1 MAEFKAIKN
10 QGEYLSDHY
19 LAELLAKDLGGVRAR
34 WKAAQLAQLPNSAQG
49 LRTLGR
55 AFNKAASE
63 ITEGLGS
70 DGAQDDGDPRTVLAT
85 NPRRRDAQ
93 RAFTDVLLA
102 ALAFPKE
109 STETH
114 QVQWRGQLTV
124 QHLGSERA
132 IQTAL
137 TVTGPGGLELVALE
151 ATWAGDVDE
160 AIDADD
166 GSLLLEPIQLD
177 GSQSVDLALEAVNFL
192 LGVEDGPRYV
202 LLLAGG
208 ALVLADSSAWF
219 EGRFLGLDIGTA
231 LGQNDTSSGGEL
243 ETAAALFGAE
253 SLLTHDGGTALGD
266 LVDKGRKHAVGVS
279 KELREGLR
287 ISIELIAQGIVDR
300 INEAGADPGE
310 LGADLPRRLTQQS
323 LRYLYRILFL
333 LYAESRPELGILPVN
348 DDSYQNGYGLA
359 RLGELVS
366 YELPEESAGGLHY
379 FESLA
384 LLFNLVEQGHNPLT
398 PDERAASQDKEL
410 GGSDADAGIRF
421 EPLRSDLFN
430 KDATPLIS
438 KTLKVGTATVDT
450 RLRNRVLHRVLE
462 RLMLTSSD
470 ARGKAAR
477 GGRGYVSYAQ
487 LGINQLGAVYEGLM
501 SYTGF
506 FATEDLYEVAKDGDP
521 AHGTWVLPT
530 DRAGEYADAV
540 FITEVDSVTGERRK
554 KVHRKGSF
562 VYRLSGRERQRSAS
576 YYTPEILTEFTVRH
590 ALAELIGEDGSES
603 NPPKMTARQIL
614 DVTICEPALGSGAFL
629 NEAIRQLAVAYLNR
643 TRHEMAQRERQQE
656 LPVGVQYETELQKVK
671 AYIALHNSYGVDLN
685 ETAVELAEVSL
696 WLNAMHQGLQAPWFG
711 LHLRRGNSL
720 IGARRAVYDKA
731 QLKGRA
737 WLSTPPTERPLRED
751 AEGHAVGADEIHHFL
766 LPAHGWGAVAD
777 AKQAKELVPEERDSL
792 AKWRTDI
799 RRTPNVTD
807 TKRLL
812 ALSTR
817 VEQLWTLAKKRL
829 AVSETEVRRTI
840 DVWGLDPN
848 AEPLPTSSD
857 AVTREQVERALN
869 DPESPLQRLELVM
882 NAWCALWFWPV
893 GQPHTPSPPTFDQW
907 LDFLEGALGIAASK
921 VKKSGGGRYGNPNSA
936 TGDTLG
942 LFAPGSDFEALAEED
957 ENDRR
962 LARGPEGNGMAGML
976 DLAFKFPWLGTVG
989 EIAEREGFFH
999 WELRFAQVFAR
1010 GGFNLQVGNPPWV
1023 RPFWDDSL
1031 TLAEFDPYFALEDSI
1046 PQKAFD
1052 ARRAAILSSK
1062 PAALLAY
1069 LVELSSSFGLNE
1081 HLGSEVEHPALVG
1094 VQTNLYMN
1102 FMERTWRS
1110 LGIRSAIGL
1119 IQPLSHLTDPKGGGL
1134 RQETYPRLRRL
1145 VQFSNNLLLFDEV
1158 DNNTSFATAI
1168 YSEPRTVKYQQL
1180 SRLAHPET
1188 ATSSFA
1194 HDGRGTVPGIQYASG
1209 GWDLRAHR
1217 DRIITVTDDVL
1228 ASWGALVDAPG
1239 TPTRQARTMQ
1249 PVTVADNDSLR
1260 VIGGFPERLADH
1272 MFISPHRLHEK
1283 EAKEDGLIEWTSNI
1297 PSSWD
1302 EAILQGPH
1310 FTVATPF
1317 AKQPNPGCKSNK
1329 DYSSWNL
1336 PDLPE
1341 YVIPRTNYQR
1351 TADWDEYRVA
1361 QIKREDGV
1369 YLPTRWRIAWR
1380 RMTAA
1385 QGERGLHA
1393 TLLLPGPTH
1402 VDNVHAMAF
1411 SDNQKTATVAGL
1423 WASLP
1428 LDYLVKVSGA
1438 SKVNYEFSWQFPAPL
1453 SHPLTTPLL
1462 LRTLRL
1468 NCLTR
1473 DYAPIWEELFDEAWL
1488 ADRWTTAES
1497 KATVALQTVSPAWD
1511 MSTPLRTDYDRRMAL
1526 VEIDAL
1532 VALMLGLTAEQLCA
1546 MYRSQFAVLRKYEW
1560 EMFFHLDGHRIGA
1573 STHNVGVRQTDEES
1587 AIVKAWK
1594 KAKLNPDAEDIVP
1607 PAAWIKPNREA
1618 EMTRA
1623 YEEFARRLAAGEYPP
1638 IQDTQLVNSDSDSY
1652 SGSGTEA
1659 A

>member
-55 AFNKAASE
+55 TFNKAASE
-63 ITEGLGS
+63 ITEGLSG
-70 DGAQDDGDPRTVLAT
+70 DGAQDEEDPRAVLAT

-93 RAFTDVLLA
+93 RTFSDVLLG

-124 QHLGSERA
+124 QYLGSTRTVE
-132 IQTAL
+132 TAL
-137 TVTGPGGLELVALE
+137 TVTGPGGLELVALD
-151 ATWAGDVDE
+151 ATWAGAVDG

-166 GSLLLEPIQLD
+166 GSLLLEPIRLD
-177 GSQSVDLALEAVNFL
+177 GSQSIDLALDAVNFL

-208 ALVLADSSAWF
+208 VLVLADSSAWF
-219 EGRFLGLDIGTA
+219 EGRFLGLDLGTA

-287 ISIELIAQGIVDR
+287 VSIELIAQEIVDR
-300 INEAGADPGE
+300 IEEAGADPGE

-333 LYAESRPELGILPVN
+333 LYAESRPELGILPVS

-366 YELPEESAGGLHY
+366 YELPEESACGLHY
-379 FESLA
+379 SESLA

-398 PDERAASQDKEL
+398 PDERAALKDKEL

-421 EPLRSDLFN
+421 EPLRSDLFM

-438 KTLKVGTATVDT
+438 ETLKVGTATVDT

-462 RLMLTSSD
+462 QLMFTSSD

-521 AHGTWVLPT
+521 SQGTWVLPI
-530 DRAGEYADAV
+530 DRAGEYADEA
-540 FITEVDSVTGERRK
+540 FITEVDSITGERRK

-643 TRHEMAQRERQQE
+643 TRHEMAGRESPQE

-671 AYIALHNSYGVDLN
+671 AYSALHNSYGVDLN
-685 ETAVELAEVSL
+685 ETAVELAEVSV

-751 AEGHAVGADEIHHFL
+751 AEGHAVSADEIHHFL

-777 AKQAKELVPEERDSL
+777 ARQAKELAAEERDAL
-792 AKWRTDI
+792 AKWRTEI
-799 RRTPNVTD
+799 RRTPNATD

-848 AEPLPTSSD
+848 AEPLPTSSG

-907 LDFLEGALGIAASK
+907 LDFLESALGIAAPK
-921 VKKSGGGRYGNPNSA
+921 VKKSGGGRYGNANSA

-962 LARGPEGNGMAGML
+962 FARGPEDNGMADML
-976 DLAFKFPWLGTVG
+976 DLTFKFPWLGTVG

-1010 GGFNLQVGNPPWV
+1010 GGFDLQVGNPPWV
-1023 RPFWDDSL
+1023 RPFWDDTL
-1031 TLAEFDPYFALEDSI
+1031 ALAEFDPYFGLEDNI
-1046 PQKAFD
+1046 PQKTFD
-1052 ARRAAILSSK
+1052 TRRAAILSSEHTV
-1062 PAALLAY
+1062 LRAY
-1069 LVELSSSFGLNE
+1069 LAELSSSFGLNE
-1081 HLGSEVEHPALVG
+1081 HLGSAIEHPVLSG
-1094 VQTNLYMN
+1094 IQTNLYMN
-1102 FMERTWRS
+1102 FMERTWRNIAHGGS
-1110 LGIRSAIGL
+1110 IGL
-1119 IQPLSHLTDPKGGGL
+1119 IQPLSHLTDPKGGML
-1134 RQETYPRLRRL
+1134 RQATYFRLRRL
-1145 VQFSNNLLLFDEV
+1145 VQFGNHILLFDEI
-1158 DNNTSFATAI
+1158 DNNNMFASAV
-1168 YSEPRTVKYQQL
+1168 YGDAGQVNYLLL
-1180 SRLAHPET
+1180 SRLARPDT
-1188 ATSSFA
+1188 ADGSFA
-1194 HDGRGTVPGIQYASG
+1194 HNGDGEVPSIQYPHG
-1209 GWDLRAHR
+1209 GWDFRPHR
-1217 DRIITVTDDVL
+1217 DRVIEVTEDVL
-1228 ASWGALVDAPG
+1228 ASWASLVDEED
-1239 TPTRQARTMQ
+1239 TPALQARMMR
-1249 PVTVADNDSLR
+1249 PVTKADNEALQSMSQ
-1260 VIGGFPERLADH
+1260 FAERLGEH
-1272 MFISPHRLHEK
+1272 EFMWTSGLHEK
-1283 EAKEDGLIEWTSNI
+1283 GAKESGLVEWLTAVSG
-1297 PSSWD
+1297 SWN
-1302 EAILQGPH
+1302 EVVLQGPL
-1310 FTVATPF
+1310 FTIATPF

-1329 DYSSWNL
+1329 DYSTWNL

-1341 YVIPRTNYQR
+1341 RVVPRTNYQR
-1351 TADWDEYRVA
+1351 VA
-1361 QIKREDGV
+1361 PRDVYEAAQMKREDGV
-1369 YLPTRWRIAWR
+1369 YLPTRWRVVWR
-1380 RMTAA
+1380 NMTVSNM
-1385 QGERGLHA
+1385 ERALHA
-1393 TLLLPGPTH
+1393 ALLLPGPTH
-1402 VDNVHAMAF
+1402 VHTVHTLAMA
-1411 SDNQKTATVAGL
+1411 DDRKTVTVAGL

-1438 SKVNYEFSWQFPAPL
+1438 SKVNIEFARQFPAPL

-1473 DYAPIWEELFDEAWL
+1473 DYGPIWEELFDEAWL
-1488 ADRWTTAES
+1488 TDRWTADES
-1497 KATVALQTVSPAWD
+1497 KATVALQTISSTWE

-1560 EMFFHLDGHRIGA
+1560 EMFFHPDGHKIGA

-1594 KAKLNPDAEDIVP
+1594 KAKLNPDAEDIDP
-1607 PAAWIKPNREA
+1607 PADWIKPDREA

-1623 YEEFARRLAAGEYPP
+1623 YEEFACRLAAGEYPP
-1638 IQDTQLVNSDSDSY
+1638 IQDSQPADSDF
-1652 SGSGTEA
+1652 GSGTEA